1 MNVNVCRGVFRLEPS
16 RFSSLELFWENHK
29 KTLLQMFNLVLNT
42 PLVHSRMSILVLYS
56 QSQKYVIDLLV
67 SWINKRQE
75 GVICFQ
81 VFCCFYKLSNKNT
94 KPNASNRLML
104 HCKLWTIL
112 VHCYNGFIAYSVF
125 HLTFLTFSYSEKNT

>member
-1 MNVNVCRGVFRLEPS
+1 MYAEAYLQRS
-16 RFSSLELFWENHK
+16 RFSSVELFWKSHK
-29 KTLLQMFNLVLNT
+29 KNLLQMFSLILNT
-42 PLVHSRMSILVLYS
+42 PLVVEKVSRMSILVLYS

-81 VFCCFYKLSNKNT
+81 VFCCCYKLSNKNT

-125 HLTFLTFSYSEKNT
+125 HLTFFTFSYSEKNT